1 MNPQAAAVTE
11 NHHRKGVF
19 QMAEKKLGMKSVVA
33 TGVGLIVATSCLL
46 SLGQGSSAI
55 GLTFI
60 ISMVIACVINILFA
74 LSASELNALMP
85 NITGGLPQYT
95 LASMGPF
102 VTIVIM
108 VGGYLAC
115 NTMVSAAECAMF
127 GNTIFKIFP
136 DAGIPAPVYCVIL
149 VAVLM
154 LINLNGVDMFAK
166 VQDFVAYALIIS
178 LLILGVLGTLRLG
191 SGEVV
196 TQPAV
201 LSSRFTDI
209 TSLCGLAFFLFIGC
223 EYVIPI
229 GDNIDNPR
237 KKIPVGMV
245 ISLLLVLTFQ
255 IFMCL
260 GFRNYTPWNELA
272 ESTTTH
278 ILYGSLLLGRFG
290 TYWMAI
296 VSILAVVS
304 SVNTVI
310 SSLSY
315 IAAGMAKIGLLPE
328 FFGKTNRKG
337 APVVGILLFGGVVLV
352 INAAGLST
360 SGSLSFLILCGCA
373 FWMISYLFTHFNV
386 LILRKRLPH
395 APRKFKIPGGPVI
408 PLVGAAG
415 MVWMF
420 WNISS
425 DPAERMHIY
434 RVCLLM
440 TVALSVYAFFWI
452 RRVMHRKLFHPF
464 PVEEVMAMDNELY
477 GLYRDPK
484 TGRVRSQYVPLNED
498 GVAKPAQKGVVS

>member
-1 MNPQAAAVTE
+1 
-11 NHHRKGVF
+11 
-19 QMAEKKLGMKSVVA
+19 MAEKKLGMKSVVA

-55 GLTFI
+55 GITFI
-60 ISMVIACVINILFA
+60 VSMVIACVINILFA
-74 LSASELNALMP
+74 LSVSELNALMP

-127 GNTIFKIFP
+127 GNTIVSVFP
-136 DAGIPAPVYCVIL
+136 DVGIPASVYCVIL
-149 VAVLM
+149 VAVLIV
-154 LINLNGVDMFAK
+154 INLNGVDVFAK

-178 LLILGVLGTLRLG
+178 LLILGVLGTFHLG
-191 SGEVV
+191 TGEIV

-201 LSSRFTDI
+201 LSSKFSDI
-209 TSLCGLAFFLFIGC
+209 TGLCGLAFFLFIGC

-229 GDNIDNPR
+229 GDKIDNPR
-237 KKIPVGMV
+237 KKIPAGMV

-260 GFRNYTPWNELA
+260 GFSAYTPWEELG
-272 ESTTTH
+272 ESTTPH
-278 ILYGSLLLGRFG
+278 VLYGSLLLGKVG
-290 TYWMAI
+290 MYWMAV
-296 VSILAVVS
+296 VSVLAVVS

-337 APVVGILLFGGVVLV
+337 APVIGILLFGGIILG

-360 SGSLSFLILCGCA
+360 SDSLSFLILCGCA
-373 FWMISYLFTHFNV
+373 FWMISYLITHFDV
-386 LILRKRLPH
+386 LILRKRLPN
-395 APRKFKIPGGPVI
+395 APRKFKLPGGPVI

-420 WNISS
+420 LNISS
-425 DPAERMHIY
+425 DPTERMRIY
-434 RVCLLM
+434 LVCLLM
-440 TVALSVYAFFWI
+440 AAALSVYALIWI
-452 RRVMHRKLFHPF
+452 RRVMHRKLFRAF

-477 GLYRDPK
+477 SIYRDPK
-484 TGRVRSQYVPLNED
+484 TGRPREQF
-498 GVAKPAQKGVVS
+498 VSPPENDAESAGS